1 MFEHEANSLGQSA
14 TPAHCAE
21 MHGAGMRRG
30 LHAQSSSA
38 TSVPRWVAL
47 LVASAT
53 ATVMAGC
60 AIGPNY
66 HAPKLPAPLPAQFVE
81 ARGERYAAG
90 TPLAAEVWR
99 SFGDAELD
107 ALIER
112 AQQENRGIAQARARL
127 DAARAL
133 RGLAFWGLL
142 PSVTASGQRERS
154 VPSGRDPFL
163 PPGQAATNVYR
174 AGLDAS
180 WEIDVFGGARR
191 AAEAQRGEFAAAA
204 ADESL
209 ARLAATAE
217 VAQAWFSLRGAEQRL
232 AVQRRSLDNLRE
244 DLRILEAR
252 LEAGRGTELDTARQ
266 RTLVAGVA
274 AQLPQTEAEVAR
286 QEQRLAVLTALSVGE
301 LRATWLAPSR
311 PLPAPPSL
319 VATGTP
325 EEWLQRRPDVRAA
338 DRRLAA
344 ATARIGLQQADYF
357 PRLSLT
363 GSFGYTSQLR
373 SELFEKVAERRAYG
387 PALSWSFLDVGRV
400 RQRVLQAR
408 AQQREA
414 LAAYDETLLRALEE
428 TENALAGYRAATESL
443 VASEAGLEAARSALA
458 VARARFDAGASDYLV
473 VLDAERSALDF
484 EDRVVQGGVARATA
498 LATLY
503 KALAGGFARAE

>member
-1 MFEHEANSLGQSA
+1 VDPVHPRSNEAALFGQCDELRRRHVALATELAGAHALDPAAPVNAADASA
-14 TPAHCAE
+14 RWNEIAE
-21 MHGAGMRRG
+21 KGLAAEDPDGVAELRR
-30 LHAQSSSA
+30 LARALEAKFVAASD
-38 TSVPRWVAL
+38 RAL
-47 LVASAT
+47 LVLREEN
-53 ATVMAGC
+53 G
-60 AIGPNY
+60 GR
-66 HAPKLPAPLPAQFVE
+66 PL
-81 ARGERYAAG
+81 
-90 TPLAAEVWR
+90 
-99 SFGDAELD
+99 SF
-107 ALIER
+107 
-112 AQQENRGIAQARARL
+112 ARARL

-311 PLPAPPSL
+311 PLPAIASSS
-319 VATGTP
+319 T
-325 EEWLQRRPDVRAA
+325 ERPD
-338 DRRLAA
+338 
-344 ATARIGLQQADYF
+344 IS
-357 PRLSLT
+357 PM
-363 GSFGYTSQLR
+363 
-373 SELFEKVAERRAYG
+373 
-387 PALSWSFLDVGRV
+387 SWR
-400 RQRVLQAR
+400 
-408 AQQREA
+408 
-414 LAAYDETLLRALEE
+414 
-428 TENALAGYRAATESL
+428 
-443 VASEAGLEAARSALA
+443 
-458 VARARFDAGASDYLV
+458 
-473 VLDAERSALDF
+473 
-484 EDRVVQGGVARATA
+484 
-498 LATLY
+498 
-503 KALAGGFARAE
+503 